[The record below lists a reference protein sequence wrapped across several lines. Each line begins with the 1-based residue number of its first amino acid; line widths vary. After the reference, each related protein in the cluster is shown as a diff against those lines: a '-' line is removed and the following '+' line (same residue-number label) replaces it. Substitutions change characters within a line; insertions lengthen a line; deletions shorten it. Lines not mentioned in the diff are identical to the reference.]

1 MCYKFYFIC
10 FIDFT
15 PFTTDLFFIMSAQDV
30 VIHSLVL
37 KFLLTTD
44 IVPDY
49 GQSGS
54 KKSGLL
60 PYIVVCQEM
69 DTE

>member
-1 MCYKFYFIC
+1 
-10 FIDFT
+10 
-15 PFTTDLFFIMSAQDV
+15 MSAQDV

-37 KFLLTTD
+37 IFLLTTD

-60 PYIVVCQEM
+60 PYIVECQEM